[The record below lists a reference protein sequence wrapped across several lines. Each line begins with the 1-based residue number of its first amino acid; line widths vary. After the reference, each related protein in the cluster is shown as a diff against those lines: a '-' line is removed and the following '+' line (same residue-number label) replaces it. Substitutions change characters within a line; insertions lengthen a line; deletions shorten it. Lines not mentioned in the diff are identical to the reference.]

1 MKLLIEIYMNAP
13 EQSSS
18 LKKVATH
25 RIAKSFTDV
34 SYEEA
39 KERAYGLVPFLK
51 EHVELTEKTTYL
63 PKVVVDAIHESGLF
77 RYQQPKIWGGM
88 EVDFRGFMEIPY
100 ILGLGCPSTAWV
112 FANMASHHRQLAQWS
127 MQAQE
132 DILGTDPDALIA
144 SGIAYVQGQGK
155 QVDGGLLLTGQWG
168 FSSGVDISS
177 WNMLACT
184 IKDQDNKV
192 IDWCMCLVPK
202 EDYEIIDDWQTMG
215 MRGTGSRSVKCK
227 DIFVPQHR
235 VLSMHIHKTG
245 FSFPGWKVHTNPMFR
260 VPNSSVGGNGI
271 AGAMIANAQ
280 TMLNETMAWI
290 KEKSSTYTGAKMSDI
305 PSLQMKIAAASGKID
320 AAYTWLMSN
329 TIEAE
334 MTYKNGQTFDVEAK
348 LKYRRNTA
356 MGMKMAN
363 EAVDI
368 LHELL
373 GANGIYEKNAFER
386 MFRDA
391 HASAGHFVFNMD
403 AQLIPYGLK
412 TLGGEFKSPTM

>member
-1 MKLLIEIYMNAP
+1 MNAP
-13 EQSSS
+13 NRANVLSSKMNRKTAQSF
-18 LKKVATH
+18 A
-25 RIAKSFTDV
+25 DV

-39 KERAYGLVPFLK
+39 KERAYALVPFLK
-51 EHVELTEKTTYL
+51 SQVELTEKTTYI
-63 PKVVVDAIHESGLF
+63 PETVVNALHDSGLF
-77 RYQQPKIWGGM
+77 RYQQPKMWGGM
-88 EVDFRGFMEIPY
+88 EVDYRGFMEIPY
-100 ILGLGCPSTAWV
+100 IIGLGCPSTAWV
-112 FANMASHHRQLAQWS
+112 FANMASHHRQLAQWP

-132 DILGTDPDALIA
+132 DILASDPDALIA
-144 SGIAYVQGQGK
+144 SGIAYVQGQGQK
-155 QVDGGLLLTGQWG
+155 VDGGLLLSGQWG

-184 IKDQDNKV
+184 IKDENNKP

-202 EDYEIIDDWQTMG
+202 EDYEIVDDWQTMG
-215 MRGTGSRSVKCK
+215 MRGTGSRTVKCK
-227 DIFVPQHR
+227 DIFIPEHR
-235 VLSMHIHKTG
+235 VLSMHIHRPG
-245 FSFPGWKVHTNPMFR
+245 FHFPGLKIHTNPMFK

-280 TMLNETMAWI
+280 TMLNETTEWI
-290 KEKSSTYTGAKMSDI
+290 KSKSTSYTGAKMSDI
-305 PSLQMKIAAASGKID
+305 PTLQLKIANASGKID

-329 TIEAE
+329 CIEAE
-334 MTYKNGQTFDVEAK
+334 ITYKNGQTFDVEAK

-373 GANGIYEKNAFER
+373 GANGIYEKHSFER

-391 HASAGHFVFNMD
+391 HASAGHFVFNQD

-412 TLGGEFKSPTM
+412 VLGGEFKSPTM

>member
-1 MKLLIEIYMNAP
+1 MNAP
-13 EQSSS
+13 NSANILSSKMNRKTAQSF
-18 LKKVATH
+18 V
-25 RIAKSFTDV
+25 DV

-39 KERAYGLVPFLK
+39 KERAYALVPFLK
-51 EHVELTEKTTYL
+51 SQVELTEKTSYIPET
-63 PKVVVDAIHESGLF
+63 VVNALHDSGLF
-77 RYQQPKIWGGM
+77 RYQQPKMWGGM
-88 EVDFRGFMEIPY
+88 EVDYRGFMEIPY
-100 ILGLGCPSTAWV
+100 IIGLGCPSTAWV
-112 FANMASHHRQLAQWS
+112 FANMASHHRQLAQWP

-132 DILGTDPDALIA
+132 DILASDPDALIA
-144 SGIAYVQGQGK
+144 SGIAYVQGQGQK
-155 QVDGGLLLTGQWG
+155 IDGGLLLSGQWG

-184 IKDQDNKV
+184 IKDENNKP

-202 EDYEIIDDWQTMG
+202 EDYEIVDDWQTMG
-215 MRGTGSRSVKCK
+215 MRGTGSRTVKCK
-227 DIFVPQHR
+227 DIFIPEHR
-235 VLSMHIHKTG
+235 VLSMHIHRPG
-245 FSFPGWKVHTNPMFR
+245 FHFPGLKIHTNPMFK

-280 TMLNETMAWI
+280 TMLNETTEWI
-290 KEKSSTYTGAKMSDI
+290 KSKSTSYTGAKMSDI
-305 PSLQMKIAAASGKID
+305 PTLQLKIANASGKID

-329 TIEAE
+329 CIEAE

-373 GANGIYEKNAFER
+373 GANGIYEKHSFER

-391 HASAGHFVFNMD
+391 HASAGHFVFNQD
-403 AQLIPYGLK
+403 AQLIPYGLIV
-412 TLGGEFKSPTM
+412 LGGEFKSPTM

>member
-18 LKKVATH
+18 LKKVAMN

-51 EHVELTEKTTYL
+51 EHVELTEKTTYI
-63 PKVVVDAIHESGLF
+63 PKPVVDAIHESGLF

-184 IKDQDNKV
+184 IKDGDNKV

-235 VLSMHIHKTG
+235 VLSMHIHKPG

-280 TMLNETMAWI
+280 TMLTETIAWI

-305 PSLQMKIAAASGKID
+305 PSLQMKIAAAGGKID

-373 GANGIYEKNAFER
+373 GANGIYEKHSFER

>member
-1 MKLLIEIYMNAP
+1 MNAP
-13 EQSSS
+13 QTLS
-18 LKKVATH
+18 LLHKKFPTN
-25 RIAKSFTDV
+25 AKSFQDV

-39 KERAYGLVPFLK
+39 KARAYALVPLLK
-51 EHVELTEKTTYL
+51 ENVELTEKTTYL
-63 PKVVVDAIHESGLF
+63 PEVVVNAIHESGLF
-77 RYQQPKIWGGM
+77 RYQQPKMWGGM

-132 DILGTDPDALIA
+132 DILGNDPDALIA

-155 QVDGGLLLTGQWG
+155 RVDGGLLLTGQWA

-184 IKDQDNKV
+184 IKDEDNKV
-192 IDWCMCLVPK
+192 VDWCMCLVPK
-202 EDYEIIDDWQTMG
+202 DDYEIIDDWQTLG
-215 MRGTGSRSVKCK
+215 MCGTGSRTVKANE
-227 DIFVPQHR
+227 IFVPEHR
-235 VLSMHIHKTG
+235 VLSMHIHKPG
-245 FSFPGWKVHTNPMFR
+245 FNFPGWKTHTNPMFR

-280 TMLNETMAWI
+280 TMLDETIGWI
-290 KEKSSTYTGAKMSDI
+290 KSRSTSYTGAKMSEI
-305 PSLQMKIAAASGKID
+305 PSLQMKIASAGGKID

-329 TIEAE
+329 CIEAE
-334 MTYKNGQTFDVEAK
+334 LTYKAGQTFGVEDK

-373 GANGIYEKNAFER
+373 GANGIYDKHSFQR

-391 HASAGHFVFNMD
+391 HASSGHFVFNLD
-403 AQLIPYGLK
+403 AQLIPHGLK

>member
-1 MKLLIEIYMNAP
+1 MNAP
-13 EQSSS
+13 NSANILSSKMNRKTAQSF
-18 LKKVATH
+18 V
-25 RIAKSFTDV
+25 DV

-39 KERAYGLVPFLK
+39 KERAYALVPFLK
-51 EHVELTEKTTYL
+51 SQVELTEKTSYIPET
-63 PKVVVDAIHESGLF
+63 VVNALHDSGLF
-77 RYQQPKIWGGM
+77 RYQQPKMWGGM
-88 EVDFRGFMEIPY
+88 EVDYRGFMEIPY
-100 ILGLGCPSTAWV
+100 IIGLGCPSTAWV
-112 FANMASHHRQLAQWS
+112 FANMASHHRQLAQWP

-132 DILGTDPDALIA
+132 DILASDPDALIA
-144 SGIAYVQGQGK
+144 SGIAYVQGQGQK
-155 QVDGGLLLTGQWG
+155 IDGGLLLSGQWG

-184 IKDQDNKV
+184 IKDENNKP

-202 EDYEIIDDWQTMG
+202 EDYEIVDDWQTMG
-215 MRGTGSRSVKCK
+215 MRGTGSRTVKCK
-227 DIFVPQHR
+227 DIFIPEHR
-235 VLSMHIHKTG
+235 VLSMHIHRPG
-245 FSFPGWKVHTNPMFR
+245 FHFPGLKIHTNPMFK

-280 TMLNETMAWI
+280 TMLNETTEWI
-290 KEKSSTYTGAKMSDI
+290 KSKSTSYTGAKMSDI
-305 PSLQMKIAAASGKID
+305 PTLQLKIANASGKID

-329 TIEAE
+329 CIEAE

-373 GANGIYEKNAFER
+373 GANGIYEKHSFER

-391 HASAGHFVFNMD
+391 HASEGHFVFNQD

-412 TLGGEFKSPTM
+412 VLGGEFKSPTM

>member
-1 MKLLIEIYMNAP
+1 MNAP
-13 EQSSS
+13 NSANILSSKMNRKTAQSF
-18 LKKVATH
+18 V
-25 RIAKSFTDV
+25 DV

-39 KERAYGLVPFLK
+39 KERAYALVPFLK
-51 EHVELTEKTTYL
+51 SQVELTEKTSYIPET
-63 PKVVVDAIHESGLF
+63 VVNALHDSGLF
-77 RYQQPKIWGGM
+77 RYQQPKMWGGM
-88 EVDFRGFMEIPY
+88 EVDYRGFMEIPY
-100 ILGLGCPSTAWV
+100 IIGLGCPSTAWV
-112 FANMASHHRQLAQWS
+112 FANMASHHRQLAQWP

-132 DILGTDPDALIA
+132 DILASDPDALIA
-144 SGIAYVQGQGK
+144 SGIAYVQGQGQK
-155 QVDGGLLLTGQWG
+155 IDGGLLLSGQWG

-184 IKDQDNKV
+184 IKDENNKP

-202 EDYEIIDDWQTMG
+202 EDYEIVDDWQTMG
-215 MRGTGSRSVKCK
+215 MRGTGSRTVKCK
-227 DIFVPQHR
+227 DIFIPEHR
-235 VLSMHIHKTG
+235 VLSMHIHRPG
-245 FSFPGWKVHTNPMFR
+245 FHFPGLKIHTNPMFK

-280 TMLNETMAWI
+280 TMLNETTEWI
-290 KEKSSTYTGAKMSDI
+290 KSKSTSYTGAKMSDI
-305 PSLQMKIAAASGKID
+305 PTLQLKIANASGKID

-329 TIEAE
+329 CIEAE

-373 GANGIYEKNAFER
+373 GANGIYEKHSFER

-391 HASAGHFVFNMD
+391 HASAGHFVFNQD

-412 TLGGEFKSPTM
+412 VLGGEFKSPTM

>member
-1 MKLLIEIYMNAP
+1 MMMNAP
-13 EQSSS
+13 QQNLMPP
-18 LKKVATH
+18 LKINTAVF
-25 RIAKSFTDV
+25 KSFADV

-39 KERAYGLVPFLK
+39 KERAHTLIPLLK
-51 EHVELTEKTTYL
+51 SNVELTEKTTFL
-63 PKVVVDAIHESGLF
+63 PKHIVDAIHDTGLF
-77 RYQQPKIWGGM
+77 RYQQPKMWGGM

-112 FANMASHHRQLAQWS
+112 FANIASHHRQLAQWPVE
-127 MQAQE
+127 AQE
-132 DILGTDPDALIA
+132 EVWGKDPDALIA
-144 SGIAYVQGQGK
+144 SGIAYPQGHGK
-155 QVDGGLLLTGQWG
+155 KVDGGILLTGHWG

-215 MRGTGSRSVKCK
+215 MKGTGSRSVKCK

-235 VLSMHIHKTG
+235 VLSMHVHQPG
-245 FSFPGWKVHTNPMFR
+245 FHFPGWKVHTNPMFR
-260 VPNSSVGGNGI
+260 VPNSAVGGNGI

-280 TMLNETMAWI
+280 TMLSETIAWI
-290 KEKSSTYTGAKMSDI
+290 KEKSTSYTGAKMSDI
-305 PSLQMKIAAASGKID
+305 PTLQMKIATAGAKID

-329 TIEAE
+329 CIEAE
-334 MTYKNGQTFDVEAK
+334 MVYKNGQSFDIETK

-356 MGMKMAN
+356 IGMKMAN
-363 EAVDI
+363 EAVDL

-373 GANGIYEKNAFER
+373 GANGIYEKHSFER

-391 HASAGHFVFNMD
+391 HASAGHFVFSLD

-412 TLGGEFKSPTM
+412 VLGGEFKSPTM

>member
-1 MKLLIEIYMNAP
+1 MNAP
-13 EQSSS
+13 DSSNVFS
-18 LKKVATH
+18 SKMNHKT
-25 RIAKSFTDV
+25 AKSFVDV

-39 KERAYGLVPFLK
+39 KERAYALVPFLK
-51 EHVELTEKTTYL
+51 SQVELTEKTTYL
-63 PKVVVDAIHESGLF
+63 PESVVNALHESGLF
-77 RYQQPKIWGGM
+77 RYQQPKMWGGM
-88 EVDFRGFMEIPY
+88 EVDYRGFMEIPY
-100 ILGLGCPSTAWV
+100 IIGLGCPSTAWV
-112 FANMASHHRQLAQWS
+112 FANMSSHHRQLAQWP
-127 MQAQE
+127 MQAQA
-132 DILGTDPDALIA
+132 DILESDPDALIA
-144 SGIAYVQGQGK
+144 SGIAYVQGQGQK
-155 QVDGGLLLTGQWG
+155 VDGGLLLTGQWG

-184 IKDQDNKV
+184 IKDENNKP

-215 MRGTGSRSVKCK
+215 MRGTGSRTVKCK
-227 DIFVPQHR
+227 DIFVPDHR
-235 VLSMHIHKTG
+235 VLSMHIHRPG
-245 FSFPGWKVHTNPMFR
+245 FHFPGLKIHTNPMFK

-271 AGAMIANAQ
+271 AASMIANAQ
-280 TMLNETMAWI
+280 TMLNETTEWI
-290 KEKSSTYTGAKMSDI
+290 KSKSTSYTGAKMSDI
-305 PSLQMKIAAASGKID
+305 PTLQLKIANASGKID

-329 TIEAE
+329 IIEAE
-334 MTYKNGQTFDVEAK
+334 IAYKNGQTFDVETK

-373 GANGIYEKNAFER
+373 GANGIYEKHSFER

-391 HASAGHFVFNMD
+391 HASAGHFVFNQD

-412 TLGGEFKSPTM
+412 VLGGEFKSPTM

>member
-1 MKLLIEIYMNAP
+1 MNAP

-18 LKKVATH
+18 LKKVATNQ
-25 RIAKSFTDV
+25 IAKSFTDV

-215 MRGTGSRSVKCK
+215 MRGTGSRSV
-227 DIFVPQHR
+227 
-235 VLSMHIHKTG
+235 
-245 FSFPGWKVHTNPMFR
+245 
-260 VPNSSVGGNGI
+260 
-271 AGAMIANAQ
+271 
-280 TMLNETMAWI
+280 
-290 KEKSSTYTGAKMSDI
+290 
-305 PSLQMKIAAASGKID
+305 
-320 AAYTWLMSN
+320 
-329 TIEAE
+329 
-334 MTYKNGQTFDVEAK
+334 
-348 LKYRRNTA
+348 
-356 MGMKMAN
+356 
-363 EAVDI
+363 
-368 LHELL
+368 
-373 GANGIYEKNAFER
+373 
-386 MFRDA
+386 
-391 HASAGHFVFNMD
+391 
-403 AQLIPYGLK
+403 
-412 TLGGEFKSPTM
+412 